1 MLSKSSKWELGLVH
15 YIEKFTISRFVISR
29 FECAYIFFYL
39 ITDVE
44 MHMRKDHG
52 RFLFSMFGPV
62 RPYKCNKCERSLDKD
77 PSQDTHTCL
86 PTYVPSRKGNHVT
99 EADLK
104 CEKCN
109 KKFTKRGGLFR

>member
-1 MLSKSSKWELGLVH
+1 MSHV
-15 YIEKFTISRFVISR
+15 YV
-29 FECAYIFFYL
+29 YL
-39 ITDVE
+39 
-44 MHMRKDHG
+44 
-52 RFLFSMFGPV
+52 FG
-62 RPYKCNKCERSLDKD
+62 K
-77 PSQDTHTCL
+77 CL